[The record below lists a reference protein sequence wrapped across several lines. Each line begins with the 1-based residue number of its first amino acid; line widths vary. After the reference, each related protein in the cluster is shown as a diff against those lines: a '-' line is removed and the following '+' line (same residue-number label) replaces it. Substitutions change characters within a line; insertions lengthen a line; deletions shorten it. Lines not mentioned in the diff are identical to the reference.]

1 MYNVQ
6 FSVLYNYPSL
16 VNKDCIS
23 IAVLFFNTDTKE
35 CRLRTISNW
44 KRVQKFND
52 KLDIE
57 LVKLQLHGMEK
68 EIHEIAKRSNFELK
82 DYTKFYTNVLKFS
95 DIVEIKTT
103 NFDEFVDKCSR
114 QYLFLDYNKK

>member
-23 IAVLFFNTDTKE
+23 IAVLFFNIDTKE

-44 KRVQKFND
+44 KRVQTFND
-52 KLDIE
+52 ELDIE
-57 LVKLQLHGMEK
+57 LVKLQLYGMEK
-68 EIHEIAKRSNFELK
+68 EIHEIAKEPFVTSYHDKGALTLLEV
-82 DYTKFYTNVLKFS
+82 DHV
-95 DIVEIKTT
+95 VEHLRK
-103 NFDEFVDKCSR
+103 
-114 QYLFLDYNKK
+114 